1 VKAFIIV
8 IIGGMGSLPGAVAGG
23 ALLGLLESIGPMFF
37 SPATV
42 DLLGFGAI
50 VVLLLVRPT
59 GLVKS

>member
-1 VKAFIIV
+1 
-8 IIGGMGSLPGAVAGG
+8 
-23 ALLGLLESIGPMFF
+23 MFF